1 MSELPA
7 LAWRWKLEGWWEAG
21 SWVFRLGLSKLLRP
35 SRLLKRSRGQRPLEG
50 LNPPREPPAWSL
62 GRSDR
67 RFAGDRVGDGARVSP
82 FATFTSL
89 SILGRRGRKGADI
102 GDRSG
107 VSGML
112 ARFSP
117 WNTDKDSKE
126 GAWRGGWA
134 PRSRLGLAGGDRT
147 TGLALETRS
156 LTWFFLPGGL
166 PRPLFT
172 TTTPSGEI
180 V

>member
-1 MSELPA
+1 MS
-7 LAWRWKLEGWWEAG
+7 
-21 SWVFRLGLSKLLRP
+21 RLVRP
-35 SRLLKRSRGQRPLEG
+35 SRLLKRSRVQRPLVG
-50 LNPPREPPAWSL
+50 LNPLKDPPVWSL
-62 GRSDR
+62 GRAGKKV
-67 RFAGDRVGDGARVSP
+67 AGDRVGDGAGESP
-82 FATFTSL
+82 FSIFTSL
-89 SILGRRGRKGADI
+89 SVLGRWKGADM

-107 VSGML
+107 VSGRL

-147 TGLALETRS
+147 TGLALETRC